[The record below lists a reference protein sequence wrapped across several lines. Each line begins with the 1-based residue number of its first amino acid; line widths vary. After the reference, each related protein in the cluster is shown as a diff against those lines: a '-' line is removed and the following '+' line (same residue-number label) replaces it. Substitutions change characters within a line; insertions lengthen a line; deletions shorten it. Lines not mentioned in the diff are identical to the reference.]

1 MDYRVTT
8 DELKKIIALQDVPE
22 EHLKWILEHSKYE
35 ECEDGQLIYKAGEP
49 IDMMAFVLEGKIN
62 YYSNINGRLVY
73 YFSFENN
80 DVSGGVTGLLP
91 YSRMRLTSGNSYA
104 VGKLRMLQ
112 LHKKYFHELEQLN
125 PELIQRLIGYMTE
138 RARIFATTQMQQE
151 KVSALGKLA
160 AGIAHEMNNPA
171 AAIDRISEEL
181 NKRLKLNIEFTE
193 ELIKQDISP
202 ILMKDIREA
211 ATGKKNDRFSKNRMT
226 PLQRMQKE
234 DELNEWLDEN
244 GLNGRNEIAETLTE
258 TGFSKD
264 DLMKI
269 RSDASADEFQVIL
282 NWLENL
288 LSSELLIKD
297 LEDASERITNLVGAI
312 KSHVHMDRSETLHF
326 TDIHKDIEDTLILL
340 GYKVRDKNIVLKKTF
355 CNNMPEIEA
364 YSGELNQVWTNLID
378 NAIYAVPQN
387 GEIEIETICDT
398 KSVTVK
404 ITDNGTGIP
413 KDILSRIFD
422 PFFTTKKVGEGTGI
436 GLDIVK
442 SVIDRHN
449 GEVKVS
455 SSPGRTEFVVN
466 FPVTQTLITNNKKDE
481 TAIHNN
487 N

>member
-1 MDYRVTT
+1 MDYHTTT
-8 DELKKIIALQDVPE
+8 DELKKIIALQDVPV
-22 EHLKWILEHSKYE
+22 EHLEWIIEHSEYE
-35 ECEDGQLIYKAGEP
+35 EWEDGQLLYESGEP
-49 IDMMAFVLEGKIN
+49 IEKMAFVIEGKIN
-62 YYSNINGRLVY
+62 YYSNINGKLVY

-91 YSRMRLTSGNSYA
+91 YSRMRVTSGNSYA
-104 VGKLRMLQ
+104 VGKLRMLL
-112 LHKKYFHELEQLN
+112 LHKKYFHDLEQLN

-138 RARIFATTQMQQE
+138 RARIFATTQLQQE

-171 AAIDRISEEL
+171 AAIDRISDEL
-181 NKRLKLNIEFTE
+181 NKRLKLNIELTE
-193 ELIKQDISP
+193 ELMKQDISP

-211 ATGKKNDRFSKNRMT
+211 ASGKMNGRSGKNRMT

-234 DELNEWLDEN
+234 DDLNEWLDEN
-244 GLNGRNEIAETLTE
+244 GFNGGEIAETLIE
-258 TGFSKD
+258 TGFSKE
-264 DLMKI
+264 DLMKMK
-269 RSDASADEFQVIL
+269 SDAGTDEFQVIL

-312 KSHVHMDRSETLHF
+312 KSHVHMDRSGTLHF

-340 GYKVRDKNIVLKKTF
+340 GYKIRDKNIALKKKF
-355 CNNMPEIEA
+355 CDNMPEIEA

-387 GEIEIETICDT
+387 GGIEIETVCDA
-398 KSVTVK
+398 KLVTVK

-442 SVIDRHN
+442 SVINRHN

-455 SSPGRTEFVVN
+455 SAPGRTEFVVS
-466 FPVTQTLITNNKKDE
+466 FPVNQTLITDKNKDE
-481 TAIHNN
+481 TAIRNSN
-487 N
+487 